1 MRERGGGEEGGG
13 SERGEGEKVSEG
25 VLGPCHRSFV
35 GVLCRS
41 WRGVLDVSLSSLGVV
56 VPPLFHVG
64 GVLRRFAA

>member
-25 VLGPCHRSFV
+25 VLGPRRHSFV
-35 GVLCRS
+35 GVLRRS
-41 WRGVLDVSLSSLGVV
+41 WRGVLDVSSSSLGVV
-56 VPPLFHVG
+56 VPLLFHVG